1 MVIVCSH
8 GSNLLLV
15 VSLLCWV
22 FSKPK
27 LFNLKNESG
36 EIVLFSQ
43 DLKSSLSI
51 IDLSRYNVMI
61 KEKRLEIFLG

>member
-43 DLKSSLSI
+43 GLKSSLSI